1 MTMPDKKRQHI
12 VPQFLQRNFAIDAS
26 KKRVRVYLVKENKFI
41 NKAIKTNIQK
51 SYFYGKSGETETRLG
66 QELET
71 PTSIVIA
78 QMIKNPKKF
87 MRKHKVLDET
97 TLRFF
102 STLRNRSGVI
112 GELVDDL
119 NDQFM
124 HAWEESPSFD
134 KSQEILQKEF
144 KETML
149 DTNELRGMGAFIE
162 PNEESENLIYNGEY
176 LLVETKTTLFLSD
189 EMSVSTFP
197 LSPHLLLILGE
208 MADVMKQGIMRRSNA
223 YMVDFVNAWAL
234 ADATNL
240 IIVSPET
247 SDSYIKRLNKINA
260 QLKLYKY
267 KRKS

>member
-1 MTMPDKKRQHI
+1 MPDKKRQHI

-26 KKRVRVYLVKENKFI
+26 KKRVRVYLVKENKFV
-41 NKAIKTNIQK
+41 NKTIKTNIQK
-51 SYFYGKSGETETRLG
+51 SYFYGKSGETEIRLG

-176 LLVETKTTLFLSD
+176 LLVKSKTPLFLSD
-189 EMSVSTFP
+189 EMNVSIFP
-197 LSPHLLLILGE
+197 LSPHLLLILGD
-208 MADVMKQGIMRRSNA
+208 MAVQMREGFMRRSIDC
-223 YMVDFVNAWAL
+223 MVDLINAWAL
-234 ADATNL
+234 AEATNL
-240 IIVSPET
+240 IIVSSET
-247 SDSYIKRLNKINA
+247 SDLYIKRLKKIIVQRN
-260 QLKLYKY
+260 LY
-267 KRKS
+267 